1 MPSSVELLR
10 WLSCVAWLKVNCVT
24 DSTWQSS
31 PSHGDP
37 ICVYAKSGK
46 LKIIAN
52 KNFLLENMS
61 GLLGVGE
68 RNWFPIAES
77 HLNWILSLQAV
88 KTLVVIVNKIDLSV
102 FHLKKVIWLH
112 PSSGFVVT
120 SSNRFYLQKICVK
133 DFYERNLL
141 WRSSTFV
148 SIQFDI

>member
-1 MPSSVELLR
+1 MAKLCCMAQSELRDRLNVTELTESR
-10 WLSCVAWLKVNCVT
+10 RSNLCLCQIRKTKNNCEQKFSIRTCLV
-24 DSTWQSS
+24 S
-31 PSHGDP
+31 
-37 ICVYAKSGK
+37 
-46 LKIIAN
+46 
-52 KNFLLENMS
+52 
-61 GLLGVGE
+61 LGWVKE
-68 RNWFPIAES
+68 NWFPIAES